1 MKTKKRFC
9 AKTNGLVNS
18 SKKLRFS
25 SAISVIM
32 KPIRQW
38 KVSESVKFL
47 NAKSS
52 VKCFY
57 DEGSFHRAVYPI
69 LIIAQLFGIL
79 PVENISY
86 KCPSRLEFTRKSF
99 RYIFAVFVT
108 ISCGLEAISSIT
120 WTFKTRIEFGKL
132 VILVYYITNF
142 LSFFCFLRLAKI
154 WPMLMSKWHEVEN
167 KLPLNESVK
176 KNNELA
182 VRIRRV
188 AVVILSLSAVEH
200 VLSIISSFITV
211 WDCPR
216 IKSILQA
223 YYVHN
228 FPQVFSFF
236 NYSHIFGFYVKFI
249 HVTSTF
255 VWSFTD
261 LFIMMISCGLS
272 AKFKQINDLL
282 FHDKGKVS

>member
-25 SAISVIM
+25 STISVIM

-38 KVSESVKFL
+38 KISENVKFL
-47 NAKSS
+47 NSPSS
-52 VKCFY
+52 IKCLC
-57 DEGSFHRAVYPI
+57 DDGSFHRAVYPI
-69 LIIAQLFGIL
+69 LIIAQLFGVL
-79 PVENISY
+79 PVQNISY
-86 KCPSRLEFTRKSF
+86 KCPSRLQFTRKSL

-108 ISCGLEAISSIT
+108 ISCGLEAISAIT
-120 WTFKTRIEFGKL
+120 WTFKTRIEFGKM

-142 LSFFCFLRLAKI
+142 LSLVCFLRLAKI
-154 WPMLMSKWHEVEN
+154 WPMLMLKWHEVEN
-167 KLPLNESVK
+167 KLPLDDSKK
-176 KNNELA
+176 KNGMMA
-182 VRIRRV
+182 VRVRRV
-188 AVVILSLSAVEH
+188 TAIILSLSAVEH
-200 VLSIISSFITV
+200 ILSIFSSVTTV
-211 WDCPR
+211 LDCPK

-236 NYSHIFGFYVKFI
+236 RYSHILGFYVKFI

-261 LFIMMISCGLS
+261 LFIMVISCGLS

-282 FHDKGKVS
+282 FVDKGKVS